1 MEIVKQNPGV
11 LAVTDSEDILEMLNK
26 SKETVG
32 IVNKGLHEYLEKILH
47 IFPRSVKFIQSALAS
62 LILRLLS

>member
-32 IVNKGLHEYLEKILH
+32 IVNKGLH
-47 IFPRSVKFIQSALAS
+47 
-62 LILRLLS
+62 

>member
-47 IFPRSVKFIQSALAS
+47 IFPRSVTFT
-62 LILRLLS
+62 